1 MTAPAIEGGE
11 LVKRLRD
18 YDDGRSVDQI
28 DLQADIALRLMDEA
42 AAFIEQSS
50 TLLADAKR
58 ERDAALAEIVG
69 LKRVVDL
76 ADVALRAM
84 VDEFGGIHDQEGCPE
99 DDTCDCPEAMKL
111 NAAFAAIFKAQHTP
125 SPASGVDSRAYDAL
139 PQSGELRAQPKE
151 SE

>member
-58 ERDAALAEIVG
+58 ERDAALAESVGMVYALQNIRDIPDQQAYVGIVRRCAQG
-69 LKRVVDL
+69 AID
-76 ADVALRAM
+76 ALSS
-84 VDEFGGIHDQEGCPE
+84 
-99 DDTCDCPEAMKL
+99 
-111 NAAFAAIFKAQHTP
+111 P
-125 SPASGVDSRAYDAL
+125 SPHLEWSG
-139 PQSGELRAQPKE
+139 
-151 SE
+151 